1 MKYYHMHLLM
11 KNWKGAHLMGKY
23 KSGFVT
29 IIGRP
34 NVGKSTLLNKVMGEK
49 LSIISNK
56 PQTTR
61 NTIQAIYNKEDCQ
74 IVFLDTPGMHKPR
87 HKLGE
92 YMVKV
97 AQNTL
102 NEVDVVLLLIDPDDK
117 VGIGDK
123 YIIEQLKNVNTKVI
137 LVINKVDIV
146 QRKMVLETIELY
158 SKEFEFD
165 EIVPISARTGENTDK
180 LLDLIMS
187 KLPEGPKYFPD
198 DMITDQPEK
207 FIVSEIIRE
216 KILYNLKDEIPHGTA
231 VEIMSMKEDKEK
243 NTINISATIY
253 CEKDSHK
260 AIIIGKGGLML
271 KKIGQTS
278 RHDIEKLLGNHVYLE
293 LWVKVKK
300 DWRDSV
306 SILKNLGY
314 Q

>member
-1 MKYYHMHLLM
+1 MD
-11 KNWKGAHLMGKY
+11 NY

-34 NVGKSTLLNKVMGEK
+34 NVGKSTLLNNLIGEK
-49 LSIISNK
+49 LSIISNR

-61 NTIQAIYNKEDCQ
+61 NTIQAIYNKPDCQ
-74 IVFLDTPGMHKPR
+74 IIFLDTPGIHKPR

-102 NEVDVVLLLIDPDDK
+102 NEVDLILFLINPEDK
-117 VGIGDK
+117 IGIGDK
-123 YIIEQLKNVNTKVI
+123 YILEQLQNIKTKII
-137 LVINKVDIV
+137 LVINKIDMV
-146 QRKMVLETIELY
+146 QKKNVLETIDSY
-158 SKEFEFD
+158 SKEFTFD
-165 EIVPISARTGENTDK
+165 EVIPISARLGENTDK
-180 LLDLIMS
+180 LVELIKA

-231 VEIMSMKEDKEK
+231 VEIMSMKEDKER
-243 NTINISATIY
+243 NTIDINATIY

-260 AIIIGKGGLML
+260 AIIIGKGGGML
-271 KKIGQTS
+271 KKIGQTA
-278 RHDIEKLLGNHVYLE
+278 RYDIERLLGNHVYLE

-306 SILKNLGY
+306 SMLKNLGY

>member
-1 MKYYHMHLLM
+1 
-11 KNWKGAHLMGKY
+11 
-23 KSGFVT
+23 
-29 IIGRP
+29 
-34 NVGKSTLLNKVMGEK
+34 
-49 LSIISNK
+49 
-56 PQTTR
+56 
-61 NTIQAIYNKEDCQ
+61 
-74 IVFLDTPGMHKPR
+74 VFLDTPGMHKPR

-102 NEVDVVLLLIDPDDK
+102 NEVDLVLFLINPEDT

-123 YIIEQLKNVNTKVI
+123 YIIEQLKTITTRVV
-137 LVINKVDIV
+137 LVINKIDTVP
-146 QRKMVLETIELY
+146 KNTLLETIDLY
-158 SKEFEFD
+158 SKEYNFD
-165 EIVPISARTGENTDK
+165 EIVPISARTGENTER
-180 LLDLIMS
+180 LLELITS
-187 KLPEGPKYFPD
+187 KLPQGPKYFPD

-231 VEIMSMKEDKEK
+231 VEILSMKEDKET
-243 NTINISATIY
+243 NTININATIY

-271 KKIGQTS
+271 KKIGQQS
-278 RHDIEKLLGNHVYLE
+278 RYDIEKLLGNHVFLE

-306 SILKNLGY
+306 SMLKNLGY

>member
-1 MKYYHMHLLM
+1 MPLQKWTLEGVMRM
-11 KNWKGAHLMGKY
+11 SKF

-49 LSIISNK
+49 LSIISNR

-61 NTIQAIYNKEDCQ
+61 NTIQAIYNHEGFQ

-102 NEVDVVLLLIDPDDK
+102 NEVDLILFLINPEDK

-123 YIIEQLKNVNTKVI
+123 YIIEQLRNINTKVI
-137 LVINKVDIV
+137 LVINKIDMF
-146 QRKMVLETIELY
+146 QRQNVLETIDSY
-158 SKEFEFD
+158 SKEYEFD
-165 EIVPISARTGENTDK
+165 EVVPLSARTGENTDK
-180 LLDLIMS
+180 LLELIKE
-187 KLPEGPKYFPD
+187 KLPEGPKYFPE

-207 FIVSEIIRE
+207 FIISEIIRE
-216 KILYNLKDEIPHGTA
+216 KLLYNLKDEIPHGTA
-231 VEIMSMKEDKEK
+231 VEIMSMKEDKDS
-243 NTINISATIY
+243 NTINIIATIY

-260 AIIIGKGGLML
+260 AIIIGKGGQML
-271 KKIGQTS
+271 KKIGS
-278 RHDIEKLLGNHVYLE
+278 LARYDIEKLLGNHVFLE

-300 DWRDSV
+300 DWRDSI

>member
-1 MKYYHMHLLM
+1 MSQ
-11 KNWKGAHLMGKY
+11 Y
-23 KSGFVT
+23 KSGFCT

-49 LSIISNK
+49 LSIISNL

-102 NEVDVVLLLIDPDDK
+102 NEVDLVLFLINPDDK

-123 YIIEQLKNVNTKVI
+123 YIIEQLKTVNTKII
-137 LVINKVDIV
+137 LVINKIDMV
-146 QRKMVLETIELY
+146 QRKTVLETIALY
-158 SKEFEFD
+158 SKEFQFD
-165 EIVPISARTGENTDK
+165 EVVPISARTGENTEK
-180 LLDLIMS
+180 LLELITS

-198 DMITDQPEK
+198 DVITDQPEK

-231 VEIMSMKEDKEK
+231 VDIMSMKEDKEK

-253 CEKDSHK
+253 CEKESHK

-271 KKIGQTS
+271 KKIGQLS
-278 RHDIEKLLGNHVYLE
+278 RYDIEKLLGNHVYLE

>member
-1 MKYYHMHLLM
+1 MSSF
-11 KNWKGAHLMGKY
+11 

-34 NVGKSTLLNKVMGEK
+34 NVGKSTLMNKVIGEK
-49 LSIISNK
+49 LSIISNR

-61 NTIQAIYNKEDCQ
+61 NTIQAIYNQSDCQ

-102 NEVDVVLLLIDPDDK
+102 NEVDLVLFLINPEDQ

-123 YIIEQLKNVNTKVI
+123 YIIEQLKSTSTRVV
-137 LVINKVDIV
+137 LVINKIDTVPKNMLL
-146 QRKMVLETIELY
+146 QTIDLY
-158 SKEFEFD
+158 SKEYEFD
-165 EIVPISARTGENTDK
+165 EIVPISARTGENTNR
-180 LLDLIMS
+180 LLELIIS
-187 KLPEGPKYFPD
+187 KLPVGPKYFPD
-198 DMITDQPEK
+198 EMITDQPEK

-231 VEIMSMKEDKEK
+231 VEILSMKEDKEK

-260 AIIIGKGGLML
+260 AIIIGKGGQML
-271 KKIGQTS
+271 KKIGQQS
-278 RHDIEKLLGNHVYLE
+278 RHDIEKLLGNHVFLE

-306 SILKNLGY
+306 SMLKNLGY

>member
-1 MKYYHMHLLM
+1 MD
-11 KNWKGAHLMGKY
+11 KY

-49 LSIISNK
+49 LSIISNR

-61 NTIQAIYNKEDCQ
+61 NTIQAIYNREDCQ

-102 NEVDVVLLLIDPDDK
+102 NEVDVVLFLINPDDK

-123 YIIEQLKNVNTKVI
+123 YILEQLKNVNTRII
-137 LVINKVDIV
+137 LVINKIDTV
-146 QRKMVLETIELY
+146 QRKTVLETIQLY
-158 SKEFEFD
+158 SKEFDFD
-165 EIVPISARTGENTDK
+165 EIVPISARLGENTDR
-180 LLDLIMS
+180 LLELIVS
-187 KLPEGPKYFPD
+187 KLPAGPKYFPD

-207 FIVSEIIRE
+207 FIISEIIRE
-216 KILYNLKDEIPHGTA
+216 KILYNLNDEIPHGTA
-231 VEIMSMKEDKEK
+231 VDIMFMKEDKEK

-253 CEKDSHK
+253 CEKESHK

-271 KKIGQTS
+271 KKIGQLS
-278 RHDIEKLLGNHVYLE
+278 RYDIEKLLGNHVYLE

-300 DWRDSV
+300 DWRDSI